1 VGDRSESF
9 EAFFAEQYESVFR
22 GLSVAFRDPL
32 LAEEAAQEAFTRAYV
47 RWDHVH
53 AMERPAGWVYVVAA
67 RVALRKRRPPR
78 DETPAPK
85 SGAQSMEDQVVDRVT
100 MRRAIGEL
108 PERQRLALV
117 LRHYGDLPLDEI
129 ATAMGCALGS
139 VKSTL
144 HAAHARLQVEL
155 DDDETPE
162 VELDAP

>member
-1 VGDRSESF
+1 MGDRSESF

-47 RWDHVH
+47 RWDRVQR
-53 AMERPAGWVYVVAA
+53 MERPSGWVYVVAA
-67 RVALRKRRPPR
+67 RVALRRRPVAPR
-78 DETPAPK
+78 PPGSG
-85 SGAQSMEDQVVDRVT
+85 SGAPSMEDQVVDRLT
-100 MRRAIGEL
+100 MQRAIGDL

-129 ATAMGCALGS
+129 ARAMGCALGT

-144 HAAHARLQVEL
+144 HAHTRLQVEL
-155 DDDETPE
+155 DDDEIPE